1 MLDASVG
8 IDIVHPWL
16 ANWLARVLD
25 AQQTQKQHFFSL
37 MLWGSG
43 EAAPST
49 TMANG
54 EFVLGEDSEEE
65 EEEVAVA
72 PAAEE
77 VADPDSPS
85 TKASAT
91 DDATRK
97 GCADLS
103 ALLSRSDTLRRH
115 KKLVKRASAGLEE
128 WKQGTRRE
136 TERWLAVDESLRSV
150 HMMAKAALGDLQGA
164 WDALRQCSSLLR
176 N

>member
-1 MLDASVG
+1 
-8 IDIVHPWL
+8 
-16 ANWLARVLD
+16 
-25 AQQTQKQHFFSL
+25 
-37 MLWGSG
+37 
-43 EAAPST
+43 
-49 TMANG
+49 MANG

-72 PAAEE
+72 PAAAE

-85 TKASAT
+85 TKAPAT

-164 WDALRQCSSLLR
+164 RDALRQCSSLLR

>member
-1 MLDASVG
+1 M
-8 IDIVHPWL
+8 
-16 ANWLARVLD
+16 
-25 AQQTQKQHFFSL
+25 
-37 MLWGSG
+37 
-43 EAAPST
+43 PSHSAIT
-49 TMANG
+49 T
-54 EFVLGEDSEEE
+54 S
-65 EEEVAVA
+65 
-72 PAAEE
+72 PATFALH
-77 VADPDSPS
+77 S
-85 TKASAT
+85 TAT

-164 WDALRQCSSLLR
+164 RDALRQCSSLLR